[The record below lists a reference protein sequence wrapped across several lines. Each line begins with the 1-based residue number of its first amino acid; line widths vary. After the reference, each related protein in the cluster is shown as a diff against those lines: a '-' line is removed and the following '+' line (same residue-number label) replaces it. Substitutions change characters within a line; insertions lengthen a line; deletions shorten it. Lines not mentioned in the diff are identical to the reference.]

1 MKEPYYED
9 LANHVDPAPNGG
21 CGNTMADARV
31 GESAGGLL
39 SSEITVTRVPT
50 SLPEREGHTDHSVP
64 ASAGKASCG
73 RTLRSRRTWH
83 ARKPHERESG
93 YPRGTQ
99 YSRDGIGESIR
110 KKSPGALEVALDQCK
125 PGTRRQGMNTGWA
138 EEGVMPQVRFKKL
151 LGSQTQH
158 STKEAGERKGTLSPL
173 RSLWREG
180 T

>member
-99 YSRDGIGESIR
+99 YFKRWNRRIHSRKISRCIGS
-110 KKSPGALEVALDQCK
+110 SPGPMQAWNTKTGYEYGV
-125 PGTRRQGMNTGWA
+125 GRRRCNAASSVQKA
-138 EEGVMPQVRFKKL
+138 
-151 LGSQTQH
+151 S
-158 STKEAGERKGTLSPL
+158 RKSDT
-173 RSLWREG
+173 

>member
-31 GESAGGLL
+31 GESAGGPL

-50 SLPEREGHTDHSVP
+50 SLPEREGHIDHSVP
-64 ASAGKASCG
+64 ANAGKASCG

-83 ARKPHERESG
+83 AWKPHERESG
-93 YPRGTQ
+93 YPRGTL
-99 YSRDGIGESIR
+99 YLRNGIGESIW

-125 PGTRRQGMNTGWA
+125 PGARRQGMNTWWA
-138 EEGVMPQVRFKKL
+138 EEGVTPQVRFKKP
-151 LGSQTQH
+151 LGSRTQH
-158 STKEAGERKGTLSPL
+158 STKEAGEQ
-173 RSLWREG
+173 REHCRP
-180 T
+180 